1 MDEEGGRMS
10 APIPMRREPD
20 RVTPWQSLKALAF
33 ILVLLGPG
41 LPLTILLWRLAVG
54 G

>member
-1 MDEEGGRMS
+1 MDEDADR
-10 APIPMRREPD
+10 

-33 ILVLLGPG
+33 IIVMVGPV
-41 LPLTILLWRLAVG
+41 LPLTIFLWRLAVG